1 MQVLVLNSGSSSLKF
16 KLFKMPEET
25 TLCSG
30 LIERIGSTD
39 AKFIFSTQQDT
50 IEVTRDIP
58 NHRVGL
64 EILAKKLLHKDSGI
78 ISSTDDINI
87 VGHCVVHGGKLFRN
101 TTEITQAVKEN
112 IKALSTLAPLHNPPN
127 LEGIEVAETIFKK
140 AKQVAVFDTAFH
152 QSIPDY
158 AHKYA
163 IPCEFSEK
171 YNIRVYGF
179 HGTSHKY
186 VSEKAIAYLGKSHSK
201 IITIHLG
208 NGCSITAI
216 KDGKSMDHSLGF
228 SPVSGLIMGTRS
240 GDIDPSIIFHL
251 AQKYGYKLDD
261 ISNLLQKKSGMLG
274 LTGFSDLRDI
284 IAEAKKGNK
293 ACQLAL
299 EMNIY
304 RIKKYIGSYA
314 AILNGLDAVV
324 FTAGIG
330 ENAQL
335 IRQKVCENMDFF
347 GIELDEQ
354 KNKTRSKEIHAIHS
368 KASKVNVLVI
378 PTNEELEIAKQA
390 VNLVHTSAT

>member
-1 MQVLVLNSGSSSLKF
+1 
-16 KLFKMPEET
+16 
-25 TLCSG
+25 
-30 LIERIGSTD
+30 
-39 AKFIFSTQQDT
+39 
-50 IEVTRDIP
+50 
-58 NHRVGL
+58 
-64 EILAKKLLHKDSGI
+64 
-78 ISSTDDINI
+78 
-87 VGHCVVHGGKLFRN
+87 
-101 TTEITQAVKEN
+101 
-112 IKALSTLAPLHNPPN
+112 
-127 LEGIEVAETIFKK
+127 
-140 AKQVAVFDTAFH
+140 
-152 QSIPDY
+152 
-158 AHKYA
+158 
-163 IPCEFSEK
+163 
-171 YNIRVYGF
+171 
-179 HGTSHKY
+179 
-186 VSEKAIAYLGKSHSK
+186 
-201 IITIHLG
+201 
-208 NGCSITAI
+208 
-216 KDGKSMDHSLGF
+216 
-228 SPVSGLIMGTRS
+228 MGTRS